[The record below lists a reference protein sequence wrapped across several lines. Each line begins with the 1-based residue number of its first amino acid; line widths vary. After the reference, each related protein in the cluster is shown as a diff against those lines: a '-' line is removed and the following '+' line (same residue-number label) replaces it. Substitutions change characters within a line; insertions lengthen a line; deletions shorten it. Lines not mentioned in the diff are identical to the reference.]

1 MAKEHGYRQLE
12 VWQHAMTL
20 VELTYGITERLPAT
34 QRFSLA
40 DQMQRAAVS
49 VPSNIAE
56 GHGRQTTKDYRRHLR
71 IASGS
76 LCELET
82 QIELVVRLNFV
93 ERESIRATWDQS
105 QRVARMLNGLIRA
118 ISRRVAKKIA
128 SDRQRPPPSH

>member
-1 MAKEHGYRQLE
+1 MAKEHGYRRLE

-20 VELTYGITERLPAT
+20 VELTYGIIERLPAT

-56 GHGRQTTKDYRRHLR
+56 GHGRQTSKGYRRHLR

-76 LCELET
+76 LSELET
-82 QIELVVRLNFV
+82 QIELVVRLRFLC
-93 ERESIRATWDQS
+93 REEVRPAWDAS

-118 ISRRVAKKIA
+118 ISRRTTKKPDEPNA
-128 SDRQRPPPSH
+128 TPTDS